1 MAAGAQERARRH
13 QWWHDGGYH
22 GRGGE
27 GRPNAAQYLITDNC
41 GGENEVDLITAE
53 LLTRGIR
60 GGGEGKGARHWEASW
75 RRWHCCCCYC
85 CEGGAL
91 GGKGER
97 RIERGVE
104 QAHPDRP

>member
-1 MAAGAQERARRH
+1 MAGGAQERARRR

-27 GRPNAAQYLITDNC
+27 GRPNAAQYLVAGNC

-60 GGGEGKGARHWEASW
+60 GGGEGEGARHRQASW
-75 RRWHCCCCYC
+75 RRWRCCCYC
-85 CEGGAL
+85 CEGGVL
-91 GGKGER
+91 GGEGER
-97 RIERGVE
+97 GMERGVE
-104 QAHPDRP
+104 RARPDRP